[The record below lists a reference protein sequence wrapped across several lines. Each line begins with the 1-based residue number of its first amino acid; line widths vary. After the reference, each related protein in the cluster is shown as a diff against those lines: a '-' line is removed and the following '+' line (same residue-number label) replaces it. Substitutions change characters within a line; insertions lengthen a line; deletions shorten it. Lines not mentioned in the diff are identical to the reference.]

1 MQNEID
7 TLIKDLIYKTS
18 FEIEGIDVV
27 YDDDTGSYWYHI
39 KSPDSRLMIGKN
51 GETLMA
57 LNHLVKKAIE
67 QKLGEQKITTEYFV
81 DINFFQKKK
90 IDNLKQIAH
99 MMSERARFF
108 KSSVEVDPMSP
119 YDRKII
125 HMYLA
130 NKPDLSTE
138 SSGEGM
144 NRRVVIKYIGG
155 I

>member
-1 MQNEID
+1 MSQEID

-18 FEIEGIDVV
+18 FEIEGIDVM
-27 YDDDTGSYWYHI
+27 YDEDTGSYWYHI

-67 QKLGEQKITTEYFV
+67 QKFGEQKSTTEYFV
-81 DINFFQKKK
+81 DINYFQKKK

-99 MMSERARFF
+99 MMAERARFF

-130 NKPDLSTE
+130 NKSDLATE

-144 NRRVVIKYIGG
+144 NRHVVIKYIGG